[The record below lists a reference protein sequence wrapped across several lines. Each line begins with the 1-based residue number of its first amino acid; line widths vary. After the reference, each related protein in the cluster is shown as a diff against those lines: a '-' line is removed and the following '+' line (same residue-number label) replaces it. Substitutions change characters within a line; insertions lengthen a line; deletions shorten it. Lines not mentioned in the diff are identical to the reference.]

1 MPQEQRIYINSKNIT
16 IYAPENRQA
25 VICSWKNFID
35 GDFAL
40 AVFINFG
47 SSWREIK
54 RTNIISLGG
63 ENEKYVVIKVN
74 PIENKEKT
82 GI

>member
-1 MPQEQRIYINSKNIT
+1 M
-16 IYAPENRQA
+16 